1 MEQREISIK
10 LLADEHWW
18 GGRVSDGLH
27 MPYAAEHGFQASL
40 GGDLLANQACPLL
53 LSNQGR
59 YVWSE
64 EPFDFSIQDRVLHVK
79 NDSGAEIYCSDRHAD
94 LRGAYLAA
102 SKNHFPSSG
111 EMPERLLFT
120 APQYNL
126 WIELL
131 YSPTQEKVLQYARD
145 VLEHGMPAGVI
156 MIDDNWHEPYG
167 TWEFHS
173 GRFPDPR
180 GMVDE
185 LHRMGFKVMLWVCPF
200 VSPDSLTFRQLEP
213 TGLLL
218 KDHSGQTAIRK
229 WWNGYSA
236 VLDCTHPGAVDW
248 IHRKLRE
255 LQVRYGIDGFKFD
268 AGDPNFYEESDR
280 SAVPNHPNGHCEAW
294 AKVGLPYALNEF
306 RACWKLAGTPLVQRL
321 KDKKHS
327 WEGDGLGAL
336 IPDAL
341 AQGLLGYSF
350 VCPDMIG
357 GGEYIQ
363 FTSVANNLDAEL
375 FVRYAQCSALFPM
388 MQFSAAPWRVLD
400 REHLGYCVEA
410 ANLHAKLGPEIVEI
424 AEHSARTGE
433 PMVRHLAYEFSGQ
446 GYESISDQ
454 FLLGSRLMAAP
465 ILNKG
470 QRSRIVFIPPGEWSG
485 DDGAIIAGPA
495 IIEIEVPLSRL
506 PWYRRVD

>member
-1 MEQREISIK
+1 MEETEISLK
-10 LLADEHWW
+10 LLPNEYWW
-18 GGRVSDGLH
+18 GGRASDGQH
-27 MPYAAEHGFQASL
+27 MPYADHEFQASL
-40 GGDLLANQACPLL
+40 NGDLLANQACPLL
-53 LSNQGR
+53 LSNKGR
-59 YVWSE
+59 YLWSE
-64 EPFDFSIQDRVLHVK
+64 EPFVFSTQDRVLNVK
-79 NDSGAEIYCSDRHAD
+79 SVCGASLYFSDQHLD
-94 LRGAYLAA
+94 LRGAFLAA
-102 SKNHFPSSG
+102 SKTHFPPAG
-111 EMPERLLFT
+111 LMPERLLFT

-131 YSPTQEKVLQYARD
+131 YSPTQEKVLQYARH
-145 VLEHGMPAGVI
+145 VLEHGMDPGVI

-173 GRFPDPR
+173 GRFPDPKA
-180 GMVDE
+180 MVDE
-185 LHRMGFKVMLWVCPF
+185 LHLLGFKIMLWVCPF

-213 TGLLL
+213 TGFLL
-218 KDHSGQTAIRK
+218 KDHSNQIAIRK

-236 VLDCTHPGAVDW
+236 VLDCTHQGAVDW
-248 IHRKLRE
+248 IHLKLRF
-255 LQVRYGIDGFKFD
+255 LQEQYGIDGFKFD
-268 AGDPNFYEESDR
+268 AGDPNFYDESDW
-280 SAVPNHPNGHCEAW
+280 SAAPCHPNAHCEAW

-306 RACWKLAGTPLVQRL
+306 RACWKLAGQPLVQRL

-350 VCPDMIG
+350 ICPDMIG

-363 FTSVANNLDAEL
+363 FTSVENSLDAEL

-400 REHLGYCVEA
+400 PEYLGYCRDA
-410 ANLHAKLGPEIVEI
+410 AKLHVRLGPEIVEI

-433 PMVRHLAYEFSGQ
+433 PILRHLAYEFPSQ
-446 GYESISDQ
+446 DYEQVSDQ
-454 FLLGSRLMAAP
+454 FLLGSHLMAAP
-465 ILNKG
+465 IVNKG
-470 QRSRIVFIPPGEWSG
+470 QRRRNVFIPPGEWLG
-485 DDGAIIAGPA
+485 DDGAIVVGPTT
-495 IIEIEVPLSRL
+495 IEIDVPISRL